1 MYVCNVCMYVC
12 YVCMYVMYV
21 YIYFFKYIYWN
32 VHYIRLVI
40 LHAITFGVY
49 RFFSFFTLCFDFY
62 HLSFGLLLVNLLGTP
77 KCLFRA
83 VCSFL

>member
-1 MYVCNVCMYVC
+1 ML
-12 YVCMYVMYV
+12 
-21 YIYFFKYIYWN
+21 
-32 VHYIRLVI
+32 HYIRLVI

-49 RFFSFFTLCFDFY
+49 SFFFFFTLCFGFY
-62 HLSFGLLLVNLLGTP
+62 HLSFGLLLVNLLGIP